1 MDQGTQVILFTC
13 PLPQC
18 TEAPTYSAR
27 SHNSIR
33 SYASTKQIFYWYFKS
48 ITQDVN
54 CGCLNNSIIYSPI
67 QPIEKFCFLNK
78 FSDSMSLGKHYF
90 SISKY
95 YRTLRHMFLVV
106 LSFSSFTLATFTHT
120 CGRNDGIRAS
130 VFSNPWWNH

>member
-1 MDQGTQVILFTC
+1 MYVFSLRLSWQPHGPRHTSHSVHL
-13 PLPQC
+13 PLASDHRC

-33 SYASTKQIFYWYFKS
+33 SYASTKQIFYWDFKS

-78 FSDSMSLGKHYF
+78 FSDSMSSGKHYF

-95 YRTLRHMFLVV
+95 YLTLRHMFLVV
-106 LSFSSFTLATFTHT
+106 LSFSSFTLATF
-120 CGRNDGIRAS
+120 S
-130 VFSNPWWNH
+130 